1 MSGDMSYQAVRFS
14 AGRTGW
20 AVILT
25 VCSPNGERT
34 FIKKNLT
41 KRKAQ
46 EIAKMFNT
54 DIGYNE

>member
-1 MSGDMSYQAVRFS
+1 MSYQAIRFS

-46 EIAKMFNT
+46 EIIAKMFNI
-54 DIGYNE
+54 DLGYNG